1 MKNLSVSLFI
11 LLALNW
17 CQLIAKTII
26 TKPSYPGGTEAMM
39 AFLDANISYPEEANK
54 NRMEGKTLVAFIV
67 NVDGTLSNIK
77 IQKSSWEILDNEALR
92 VVQLMPKWIPAQVDG
107 KPKKEMVILPVLFN
121 LKLIKDRTRLVD
133 KE

>member
-1 MKNLSVSLFI
+1 
-11 LLALNW
+11 
-17 CQLIAKTII
+17 
-26 TKPSYPGGTEAMM
+26 
-39 AFLDANISYPEEANK
+39 
-54 NRMEGKTLVAFIV
+54 MEGKTLVAFIV
-67 NVDGTLSNIK
+67 NEDGTLSNIK

-133 KE
+133 KEQKLKKEV

>member
-17 CQLIAKTII
+17 CQLIAETII